1 MADENE
7 DQLPEHDGDADTTL
21 DENIINGSGEQ
32 PDHGE
37 EEILAAG
44 MIHDAESADPLENT
58 EDDMDGEEADND
70 DESEEDEDDAEE
82 EDGGAEDAG
91 PELPLESVVEAVLF
105 ASREPLKLKQL
116 ARAAGRRVRQDAVR
130 EAIDR
135 LNLHYLETGRAF
147 EIAEISQRYQLMSRP
162 EYVSYIS
169 KVQPK
174 REPGEKEKSNKLSPA
189 ALDTLSIVAYKQPVT
204 RAEIERIRGVGCGP
218 ALKALIERGSVRVAG
233 KRTDLIGQPL
243 TYGSTEAFLVEFG
256 LGSLDELP
264 LRNEFLSS
272 FPEEQT
278 APEAVVTEDTAQTE
292 DDTKEDSTDSDEL
305 DQQDDEVVVDADEED
320 SEDDEELVL
329 SMVHEEAA
337 DDIDGLSD
345 DEEPE
350 ENSDESDESDEEEN
364 FEDEEELVLNMVHEE
379 AADDIDEL
387 PRDEEDEDSEEE

>member
-7 DQLPEHDGDADTTL
+7 EQLPENGGDADTTL
-21 DENIINGSGEQ
+21 DEDSSNDEQ
-32 PDHGE
+32 PHHGE

-44 MIHDAESADPLENT
+44 MIHDAESADPLENA
-58 EDDMDGEEADND
+58 EDDADGEEA
-70 DESEEDEDDAEE
+70 EDEDDAGE
-82 EDGGAEDAG
+82 EDDGTEDAG

-116 ARAAGRRVRQDAVR
+116 ARAAGRRIRQDTVR

-162 EYVSYIS
+162 EYVSYIA

-243 TYGSTEAFLVEFG
+243 TYGTTEAFLVEFG
-256 LGSLDELP
+256 LGTLDELP

-272 FPEEQT
+272 FPEEQI
-278 APEAVVTEDTAQTE
+278 APEAAVTEDAAQAE
-292 DDTKEDSTDSDEL
+292 HDPEEDSPDSDEL
-305 DQQDDEVVVDADEED
+305 EEQDDEVVVDVDEE
-320 SEDDEELVL
+320 EDFEDEEKLVL

-337 DDIDGLSD
+337 DDIDELPQ
-345 DEEPE
+345 DEE
-350 ENSDESDESDEEEN
+350 NGDG
-364 FEDEEELVLNMVHEE
+364 
-379 AADDIDEL
+379 
-387 PRDEEDEDSEEE
+387 DEDPLSEDKI

>member
-21 DENIINGSGEQ
+21 DENSIDGEINGEQ

-37 EEILAAG
+37 EEILASG
-44 MIHDAESADPLENT
+44 MIHDAESADPLENA
-58 EDDMDGEEADND
+58 EDDTDTD
-70 DESEEDEDDAEE
+70 DESEEDDDDAEE
-82 EDGGAEDAG
+82 EDAG
-91 PELPLESVVEAVLF
+91 PESPLESVVEAVLF

-162 EYVSYIS
+162 EYVSYIA

-174 REPGEKEKSNKLSPA
+174 REPGEKEKSNKLTPA
-189 ALDTLSIVAYKQPVT
+189 ALDTLSIVAYKQAVT

-243 TYGSTEAFLVEFG
+243 TYGTTEAFLVEFG

-272 FPEEQT
+272 FPEEQI
-278 APEAVVTEDTAQTE
+278 APEATVTEDAAQAE
-292 DDTKEDSTDSDEL
+292 DDPEEDSGDSDEL
-305 DQQDDEVVVDADEED
+305 DEQANEVVVDTDEED
-320 SEDDEELVL
+320 SEDEEELVL

-337 DDIDGLSD
+337 DDIDGLSE
-345 DEEPE
+345 DEESE
-350 ENSDESDESDEEEN
+350 EDFDEPDESDEDDED
-364 FEDEEELVLNMVHEE
+364 FEDEEELVLNMVHEA
-379 AADDIDEL
+379 AADEIDEL
-387 PRDEEDEDSEEE
+387 PHEENEDGEDE

>member
-1 MADENE
+1 MPDENE
-7 DQLPEHDGDADTTL
+7 DQLPEYDRDADTAL
-21 DENIINGSGEQ
+21 EESINNGEHPDQ
-32 PDHGE
+32 ADHGE
-37 EEILAAG
+37 EDILASE
-44 MIHDAESADPLENT
+44 MIHDAEAADPLENA
-58 EDDMDGEEADND
+58 EGDAGGESENEESGEEADD
-70 DESEEDEDDAEE
+70 DESGEDEDETGT
-82 EDGGAEDAG
+82 EDGDEESAG

-135 LNLHYLETGRAF
+135 LNLHYLETSRAF

-162 EYVSYIS
+162 EYVSYIA

-233 KRTDLIGQPL
+233 KRTDLVGQPL
-243 TYGSTEAFLVEFG
+243 TYGTTEAFLVEFG

-278 APEAVVTEDTAQTE
+278 APETADTATTE
-292 DDTKEDSTDSDEL
+292 EMQGEPKDVSAGHDEPDD
-305 DQQDDEVVVDADEED
+305 QDDESYGEADEEAF
-320 SEDDEELVL
+320 EDEEKLVL

-337 DDIDGLSD
+337 DEIDEFPGG
-345 DEEPE
+345 E
-350 ENSDESDESDEEEN
+350 EN
-364 FEDEEELVLNMVHEE
+364 
-379 AADDIDEL
+379 DD
-387 PRDEEDEDSEEE
+387 EDEDILSEDEDTLEEQL